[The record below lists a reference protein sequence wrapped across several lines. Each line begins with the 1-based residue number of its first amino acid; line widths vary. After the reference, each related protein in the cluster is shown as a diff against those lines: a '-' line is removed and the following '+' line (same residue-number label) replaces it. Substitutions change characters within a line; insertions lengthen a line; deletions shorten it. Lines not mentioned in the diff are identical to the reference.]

1 MKTISI
7 DDDVY
12 AHIASRTADIGESA
26 SQVLRREMNMGSQLK
41 TVFIEED
48 VYHYLIS
55 KIVDIGE
62 SASTIL
68 RRELGLSP
76 LGPTPPQPAPT
87 PQPHEPQIVEFH
99 IAAGTGH
106 GPWNTSETRVI
117 AKVGD
122 TLRIWNDDTEP
133 HQPQSDGGTPYSQ
146 PESSIAPGSSADFS
160 LRSPF
165 QPGPGHQ
172 LYDHVNGPGAEFWLE
187 VKAS

>member
-55 KIVDIGE
+55 KIVHIGE

-87 PQPHEPQIVEFH
+87 PQPNEPQIVEFH

-146 PESSIAPGSSADFS
+146 PEIQHRTCEFSGLSSPLTLPTGPRAST
-160 LRSPF
+160 LRSCEWARCRVLAR
-165 QPGPGHQ
+165 G
-172 LYDHVNGPGAEFWLE
+172 
-187 VKAS
+187 